1 MHIFYTRG
9 LVELGTRFGS
19 KLILFDLCQ
28 DLLEAAAHAMAF
40 KHHNTYLES
49 VLSQQMQPKQDLAG
63 SVLFTTSMESIEK
76 TIIIF
81 SLPQSLWCV

>member
-40 KHHNTYLES
+40 KHHKTYLDS
-49 VLSQQMQPKQDLAG
+49 VLSQQMN
-63 SVLFTTSMESIEK
+63 
-76 TIIIF
+76 
-81 SLPQSLWCV
+81 QSRTLQEVCYLQQAWKA

>member
-40 KHHNTYLES
+40 NTYLES

-81 SLPQSLWCV
+81 SLPQSLWCM